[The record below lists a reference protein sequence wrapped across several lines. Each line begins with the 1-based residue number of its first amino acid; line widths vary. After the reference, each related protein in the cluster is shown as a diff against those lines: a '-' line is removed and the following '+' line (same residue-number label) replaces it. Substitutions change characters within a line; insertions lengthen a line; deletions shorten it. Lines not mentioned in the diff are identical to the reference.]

1 MVGLIDNP
9 VTRLTEYELR
19 HLVAHLNDAGR
30 PGEVHRLL
38 TLLTGECR
46 NAWFEARTAYGDTS
60 GYLADVESA
69 WRLADS
75 AARTEDGG
83 RTRAVGLQVRYALVT
98 ASVRSLAGN
107 IPNSLLILLLDHGS
121 WAPPQALTYVRQIPN
136 SGQRTEALKHLGRYL
151 PVPYLDEA
159 LVVALEIEDVLARTD
174 AAATLAPRLPTES
187 LRKALRAAVAEEYE
201 FWRSR
206 ALGNLA
212 PHLPP
217 SLVPEALAAAHA
229 IGILSFR
236 AYGVH

>member
-1 MVGLIDNP
+1 
-9 VTRLTEYELR
+9 
-19 HLVAHLNDAGR
+19 
-30 PGEVHRLL
+30 
-38 TLLTGECR
+38 
-46 NAWFEARTAYGDTS
+46 
-60 GYLADVESA
+60 
-69 WRLADS
+69 
-75 AARTEDGG
+75 
-83 RTRAVGLQVRYALVT
+83 
-98 ASVRSLAGN
+98 
-107 IPNSLLILLLDHGS
+107 
-121 WAPPQALTYVRQIPN
+121 
-136 SGQRTEALKHLGRYL
+136 
-151 PVPYLDEA
+151 LDEA